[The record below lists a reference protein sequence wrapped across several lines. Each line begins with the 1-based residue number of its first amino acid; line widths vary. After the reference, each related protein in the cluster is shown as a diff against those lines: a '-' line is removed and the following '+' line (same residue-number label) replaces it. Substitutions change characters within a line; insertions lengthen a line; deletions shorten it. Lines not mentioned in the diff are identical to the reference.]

1 MTLPIVVTHPSTL
14 FHDGLRHLFAK
25 SRFRPVRIVTSL
37 NEELEKYL
45 ESLESC
51 VWLTGVEGCLS
62 STNILLQKV
71 VTANPGV
78 KAVILA
84 ASQKPEDIVAAL
96 RAGACG
102 FLSQDLPG
110 ETLLRSL
117 ELIAHGEMIVHPQ
130 FAWNPPA
137 TGDAARGESDNV
149 GTLVTTNGKPQFTQR
164 VQPSS
169 PLAGTADAANE
180 NQTSDVPSL
189 SRREMLILR
198 MLMQGASNKVI
209 ARNLVITESTVKVH
223 MKAILRKLRLQNRT
237 QAAIWA
243 RNHVNEADWNNRAG
257 ATRAQ
262 PTRLQPQKRQPGV
275 RFSVH
280 SVLAVQSLVS

>member
-1 MTLPIVVTHPSTL
+1 LQ
-14 FHDGLRHLFAK
+14 
-25 SRFRPVRIVTSL
+25 
-37 NEELEKYL
+37 KYL

-51 VWLTGVEGCLS
+51 VWLTGVDGCVS
-62 STNILLQKV
+62 STNALLRKV

-78 KAVILA
+78 KAVVLA
-84 ASQKPEDIVAAL
+84 SSQRPEEIVAAL

-130 FAWNPPA
+130 FAWDPA
-137 TGDAARGESDNV
+137 AAGDAVTRGESESA
-149 GTLVTTNGKPQFTQR
+149 GILVTTNGKPQLTQR
-164 VQPSS
+164 FQARS
-169 PLAGTADAANE
+169 PLAAAAEAANE
-180 NQTSDVPSL
+180 NQTGDVPSL

-243 RNHVNEADWNNRAG
+243 RNHVNESDWTNRAG
-257 ATRAQ
+257 AA
-262 PTRLQPQKRQPGV
+262 G
-275 RFSVH
+275 SAH
-280 SVLAVQSLVS
+280 

>member
-1 MTLPIVVTHPSTL
+1 MTEDLQ
-14 FHDGLRHLFAK
+14 
-25 SRFRPVRIVTSL
+25 
-37 NEELEKYL
+37 KYL
-45 ESLESC
+45 ESVASC
-51 VWLTGVEGCLS
+51 VWLTGVDGCVS
-62 STNILLQKV
+62 STNTLLRQV

-78 KAVILA
+78 KAVVLA
-84 ASQKPEDIVAAL
+84 SSQRPEDIVAAL

-137 TGDAARGESDNV
+137 AGNAVTRGESDNP
-149 GTLVTTNGKPQFTQR
+149 GTLVTTNGKPQLTQR
-164 VQPSS
+164 FQARS
-169 PLAGTADAANE
+169 PLAAAAEAANE
-180 NQTSDVPSL
+180 NQTGDVPSL

-243 RNHVNEADWNNRAG
+243 RNHVNESDWTNRAG
-257 ATRAQ
+257 AA
-262 PTRLQPQKRQPGV
+262 G
-275 RFSVH
+275 SAH
-280 SVLAVQSLVS
+280 

>member
-14 FHDGLRHLFAK
+14 FHNGLRHLFAK
-25 SRFRPVRIVTSL
+25 SRFRPVRIATSL

-130 FAWNPPA
+130 FAWNRPLPE
-137 TGDAARGESDNV
+137 TRVTRRFRGHRPMS
-149 GTLVTTNGKPQFTQR
+149 R
-164 VQPSS
+164 R
-169 PLAGTADAANE
+169 TASHN
-180 NQTSDVPSL
+180 SL
-189 SRREMLILR
+189 SAFSRDRRSHGSSGGSE
-198 MLMQGASNKVI
+198 
-209 ARNLVITESTVKVH
+209 
-223 MKAILRKLRLQNRT
+223 RKPDRGCP
-237 QAAIWA
+237 
-243 RNHVNEADWNNRAG
+243 V
-257 ATRAQ
+257 
-262 PTRLQPQKRQPGV
+262 
-275 RFSVH
+275 SV
-280 SVLAVQSLVS
+280 SS

>member
-14 FHDGLRHLFAK
+14 FHNGLRHLFAK
-25 SRFRPVRIVTSL
+25 SRFRPVRIATSL

-45 ESLESC
+45 ELLESC

-130 FAWNPPA
+130 FAWNPA
-137 TGDAARGESDNV
+137 AAGDAVTNGESEKV
-149 GTLVTTNGKPQFTQR
+149 SALVTTNGKPQLTQR
-164 VQPSS
+164 FQPRS
-169 PLAGTADAANE
+169 PLAVAAEAANE
-180 NQTSDVPSL
+180 NQTERCPVSVSPRDADLAHAHAGRVQ
-189 SRREMLILR
+189 
-198 MLMQGASNKVI
+198 QGHCPQLGHHRVHGEGAHEGHLAKAASAKSY
-209 ARNLVITESTVKVH
+209 ASGD
-223 MKAILRKLRLQNRT
+223 M
-237 QAAIWA
+237 
-243 RNHVNEADWNNRAG
+243 G
-257 ATRAQ
+257 AQ
-262 PTRLQPQKRQPGV
+262 
-275 RFSVH
+275 
-280 SVLAVQSLVS
+280 

>member
-14 FHDGLRHLFAK
+14 FHNGLRHLFAK
-25 SRFRPVRIVTSL
+25 SRFRPVRIATSL

-51 VWLTGVEGCLS
+51 VWLTGVEGCVS

-71 VTANPGV
+71 VKANPGV

-130 FAWNPPA
+130 FAWNPA
-137 TGDAARGESDNV
+137 AAGDAVTNGESEKV
-149 GTLVTTNGKPQFTQR
+149 SALVTTNGKPQLTQR
-164 VQPSS
+164 FQPRS
-169 PLAGTADAANE
+169 PLAVAAEAANE

-209 ARNLVITESTVKVH
+209 ARNMVITESTVKVH

-243 RNHVNEADWNNRAG
+243 RNNVNEADWNNRAG
-257 ATRAQ
+257 AGA
-262 PTRLQPQKRQPGV
+262 
-275 RFSVH
+275 SSAH
-280 SVLAVQSLVS
+280 